1 MSIVIGILT
10 GLLIIMWVSFSI
22 SIRDIRVELRAE
34 KDKKVALSIESADRI
49 TRVFNHYD
57 EKLKEIDRNIELH
70 KRAIACF
77 EEETQAVTKRHKER
91 EEIKTRFTRQ
101 PR

>member
-1 MSIVIGILT
+1 MIILVSIWT
-10 GLLIIMWVSFSI
+10 ALLILMWVSFSI

-34 KDKKVALSIESADRI
+34 KDKKVALSLESAERI
-49 TRVFNHYD
+49 TRVFNRYD
-57 EKLKEIDRNIELH
+57 EKLNEIDRNIELH